1 MIRTY
6 NRAFCQ
12 MLKRYQDIYEVLS
25 IFLNYALRPTKV
37 TPVVVLII
45 EILACELC
53 DSVIDRL
60 KVELKREAF
69 LSHGNCSFWDEI
81 GITNEEH
88 DGIKTLSR
96 IKDMLIQKSDKG
108 NLSILLT
115 SLYHWHDTIKFRNI
129 DINQK
134 YLIPFG
140 ENP

>member
-12 MLKRYQDIYEVLS
+12 MLKRFRDIYEVLS

-60 KVELKREAF
+60 KVELKKKLFYHMTVAVSGMKSVPQTKNMMASK
-69 LSHGNCSFWDEI
+69 LCHVS
-81 GITNEEH
+81 
-88 DGIKTLSR
+88 KTC
-96 IKDMLIQKSDKG
+96 
-108 NLSILLT
+108 
-115 SLYHWHDTIKFRNI
+115 
-129 DINQK
+129 
-134 YLIPFG
+134 
-140 ENP
+140 